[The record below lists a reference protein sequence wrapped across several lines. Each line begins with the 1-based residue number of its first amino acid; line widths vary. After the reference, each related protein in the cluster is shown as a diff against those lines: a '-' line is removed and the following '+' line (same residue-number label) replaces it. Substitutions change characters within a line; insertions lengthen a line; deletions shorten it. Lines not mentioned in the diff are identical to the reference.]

1 MNFEDIEVGMKARD
15 NFGNQYEVIAL
26 EDDESYAY
34 RVRVRCTTF
43 SQSVQVDAS
52 TKFCAAGDAYWIPTN
67 RKVMLNADNEAVQGI
82 LEVLGFDMELQ
93 QCITLTVED
102 NTGEVQKLFVYP
114 AFEYECFQLTAD
126 ELSFIPEVRPIKVAD
141 LRIGMKLVNANG
153 VGYVLVGYD
162 DKYVHLA
169 NMVARYPSLT
179 NSEYVPVFTRQQL
192 VDGALLGYTPAED

>member
-1 MNFEDIEVGMKARD
+1 MNFEDIEVGMKVRD

-26 EDDESYAY
+26 EDDDSYAY
-34 RVRVRCTTF
+34 RVRVRCTKF
-43 SQSVQVDAS
+43 SQSVQVDSS
-52 TKFCAAGDAYWIPTN
+52 TEFCAAGDEYWIPTC
-67 RKVMLNADNEAVQGI
+67 RKAMLNAEDKAMQNI
-82 LEVLGFDMELQ
+82 LEVLGYDTELQ
-93 QCITLTVED
+93 QCITLAAED
-102 NTGEVQKLFVYP
+102 NTGEIQKVFVYP
-114 AFEYECFQLTAD
+114 EFEYQCFQLTAD

-141 LRIGMKLVNANG
+141 LHIGMKLVNASG

-192 VDGALLGYTPAED
+192 VDGALLGYVPAEA